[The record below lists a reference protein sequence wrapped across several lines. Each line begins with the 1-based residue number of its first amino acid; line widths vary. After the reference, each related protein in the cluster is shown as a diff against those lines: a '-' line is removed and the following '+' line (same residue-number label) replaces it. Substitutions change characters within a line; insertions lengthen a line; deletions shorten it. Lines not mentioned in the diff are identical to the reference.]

1 LLTDLDETSIL
12 YRGSS
17 IDASFKVSVHLTK
30 RFQRRF
36 LEIDQPETATDRVHT
51 VSVTTI
57 EDTKT
62 GPLSLTVTTDR
73 VHTVSVTTIEDTKTE
88 PLSMVVILTV

>member
-1 LLTDLDETSIL
+1 LSLTVT
-12 YRGSS
+12 
-17 IDASFKVSVHLTK
+17 
-30 RFQRRF
+30 
-36 LEIDQPETATDRVHT
+36 TDRVHT

-88 PLSMVVILTV
+88 LVTVRDNGPVFVFSMVVTLTV

>member
-1 LLTDLDETSIL
+1 MVLFLYVTS
-12 YRGSS
+12 
-17 IDASFKVSVHLTK
+17 
-30 RFQRRF
+30 
-36 LEIDQPETATDRVHT
+36 DRVHT

-73 VHTVSVTTIEDTKTE
+73 VHTVSITTIEDTKTGVTVRDNC
-88 PLSMVVILTV
+88 PVFVSSMVVTLTV